1 MEFVSTVFTFLD
13 LFEDALWGYLAVPL
27 LLFVGIYLTIQSR
40 FFQIRKL
47 PHVIHLFCSLM
58 RVREQG
64 ERGVHPL
71 KAFFASVGGCVGVGN
86 IAGICTA
93 IQLGG
98 PGALFWIWVT
108 AIVGMMIKY
117 SEVYL
122 GLKYRIPNDRGGY
135 NGGPMYFLQ
144 RAFKATWIPGLI
156 CFLLCIYGVEVYQ
169 FSVVTDSL
177 VTNFSLNK
185 YLVISV
191 LLSLVLFA
199 SSGGVR
205 RVGTISSAILPFFV
219 LVYISMG
226 SWVLLNNLH
235 VIPEVFTSVFASA
248 FTGTAAI
255 GGFAG
260 SALMSTIS
268 QGARRG
274 CYTGDLGVGYASVIH
289 SESSMKIPEEQA
301 SLAVFDIFLDSFIIC
316 TTSLMLALV
325 TQVWQEPIAA
335 SMMVQTALSDY
346 FPHMNIFMP
355 IFLLLLGYNTINAYF
370 CVGIK
375 CSEFLSPKYGKPVY
389 YVYAI
394 LALLIFSF
402 AGVAQAQTVMT
413 IAGGLLLV
421 INSLGIFRLRR
432 EISFAVF
439 ENSPTVRTTEV
450 VQQKV

>member
-1 MEFVSTVFTFLD
+1 
-13 LFEDALWGYLAVPL
+13 
-27 LLFVGIYLTIQSR
+27 
-40 FFQIRKL
+40 
-47 PHVIHLFCSLM
+47 
-58 RVREQG
+58 
-64 ERGVHPL
+64 
-71 KAFFASVGGCVGVGN
+71 
-86 IAGICTA
+86 
-93 IQLGG
+93 
-98 PGALFWIWVT
+98 
-108 AIVGMMIKY
+108 
-117 SEVYL
+117 
-122 GLKYRIPNDRGGY
+122 
-135 NGGPMYFLQ
+135 
-144 RAFKATWIPGLI
+144 LI
-156 CFLLCIYGVEVYQ
+156 
-169 FSVVTDSL
+169 
-177 VTNFSLNK
+177 
-185 YLVISV
+185 
-191 LLSLVLFA
+191 LFA

-205 RVGTISSAILPFFV
+205 RVGAISSAIIPFFV

-226 SWVLLNNLH
+226 SWVLLNNLQ
-235 VIPEVFTSVFASA
+235 VIPEVISTVFSSA

-260 SALMSTIS
+260 SALMATIS

-316 TTSLMLALV
+316 TTSLMLVLV
-325 TQVWQEPIAA
+325 TQVWHEPIAA
-335 SMMVQTALSDY
+335 GMMVQTALSDY

-355 IFLLLLGYNTINAYF
+355 IFLFLLGYNTINAYF

-394 LALLIFSF
+394 LALVIFSF

-421 INSLGIFRLRR
+421 INCLGIFRLRR

-439 ENSPTVRTTEV
+439 EDVSQVVPTEA
-450 VQQKV
+450 VQQKS